1 MPNDLTP
8 MMRREIGHW
17 SFELGHSLVI
27 GHWSLVILLLL
38 ACSPLAA
45 APAVPSDPTLQ
56 TDANWIDDRWQKTD
70 VGPFLSACIETP
82 RQKTCKGIAIKVG
95 DQAEGTVCFDSDL
108 MRYSAGW
115 TGGFLEMNPRRY
127 GLIEAPKPRGQ
138 IQFACAAAPGWS
150 RNGSFDDPRAQSY
163 GPLPREWAKYR
174 GLYVNGQ
181 RVVLAYSVGRSAV
194 LESPWLERA
203 QDVLALTR
211 TVEWQDAPGRASLRV
226 CDLPGAAAQSRAVD
240 GVQMI
245 VLEERSAVTAVAVV
259 GTGGEV
265 EPGAKSS
272 AQIRI
277 APDAKT
283 AHFKVLIWHGVPSG
297 LSSFA
302 ALVKASPPPIALQ
315 PLTTGGPP
323 HWTEPVVTKGIV
335 SRDKGPFVIDTLTVP
350 YDNPWH
356 ALMFTSGHDFFENG
370 DAAVCT
376 AHGDVWRV
384 SGIDST
390 LEKLTWKR
398 FATGLHQPLGLKIVN
413 NRPYVICRDQITLL
427 QDLNGDGEAD
437 YYENFNN
444 DCFSTGN
451 GHSFATCLETDPE
464 GNFYF
469 LKCAE
474 PTPHGGT
481 LLRVARDGS
490 RLEVV
495 AAGFRN
501 PNGMAISPRGLITV
515 ADQQG
520 EWVPET
526 RLDVIKPG
534 GFYGYVPMHK
544 GAVEPT
550 TYDGPLCWIAR
561 SIDNSAG
568 GEAWIP
574 ENSWGPFG
582 GQMLH
587 LSYGRCTMMMVL
599 RDKRND
605 QAQGM
610 TVPLPGKFLSG
621 VMRARFNPHDG
632 ALYVSGLRGWQT
644 AALKDG
650 CLQRVRYTGEPVCL
664 PVTFAV
670 EPRGIRLTFSQA
682 LERAFAETADSYGIN
697 QWNYR
702 WSKKYGSPD
711 LSLVNPGKEGR
722 DEVPLKSAALSED
735 GRTVFLEIPGLRT
748 VMEMEIQYNLKAKGG
763 KIVRGAVYTTINRIA
778 P

>member
-17 SFELGHSLVI
+17 SFEPGHSLVI

-38 ACSPLAA
+38 ACSPLTA
-45 APAVPSDPTLQ
+45 APALPSDPTLQ

-203 QDVLALTR
+203 QDVVALTR

-259 GTGGEV
+259 GTGGEL

-599 RDKRND
+599 RDQRND

-763 KIVRGAVYTTINRIA
+763 KVVRGAVYTTINRIA